1 MARRRGIQFQLLFLF
16 QQTPKLQLWPNN
28 NPKKCKN
35 LIERGMCV
43 CVGWGAAGAGTW
55 KIVKSCATPLCIP
68 PPIPYELIALCG
80 GGIHQ
85 TSIKLGSLRMPCHRA
100 YNLRLCLGLAASWA
114 LFFFGVRVRRL
125 RLQLLWVWGTRRH
138 CLTAFSWYG
147 FCFCWYCN
155 LDIACLHIETFRRK
169 GRARLFKP

>member
-1 MARRRGIQFQLLFLF
+1 MQKSNRARYV
-16 QQTPKLQLWPNN
+16 
-28 NPKKCKN
+28 
-35 LIERGMCV
+35 CV
-43 CVGWGAAGAGTW
+43 CWLGGSRCWYLENC
-55 KIVKSCATPLCIP
+55 KKLCYTFMYS
-68 PPIPYELIALCG
+68 PPIHHELIALCG

-114 LFFFGVRVRRL
+114 LFFGVRVRRL

-155 LDIACLHIETFRRK
+155 LAIACLHIETFRRK